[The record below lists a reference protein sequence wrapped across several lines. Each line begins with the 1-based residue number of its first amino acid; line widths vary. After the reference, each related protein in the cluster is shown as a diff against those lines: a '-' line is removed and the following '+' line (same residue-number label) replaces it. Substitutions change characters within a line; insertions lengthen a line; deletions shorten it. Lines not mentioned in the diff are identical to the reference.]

1 MESNTINDNELN
13 MLETTELLPWLKEH
27 VVNDS
32 CDVIFIATDRL
43 LELAEDNEKLN
54 ESLHKADAVFPGSN
68 LKIGDNEENEIEE
81 NVEDT
86 CNINEEFI
94 AEIANDSEADK
105 LSVMVMTNDSGL
117 ASLCEDRINNSFD
130 NFEYAGHYLFADE
143 IDDDLVINDINAI
156 LPDILLCSFDSP
168 LQEEWI
174 IENKSK
180 MNVKL
185 CVALSGDTSELL
197 FKKESGIRWITR
209 IFSKQGVFGL
219 NML

>member
-1 MESNTINDNELN
+1 MESNTINNNELN

-27 VVNDS
+27 VLNDS

-43 LELAEDNEKLN
+43 LKLAEDDEKLN
-54 ESLHKADAVFPGSN
+54 DSLCKADAIFPGSN
-68 LKIGDNEENEIEE
+68 LKISDEEVEE
-81 NVEDT
+81 DKEDT
-86 CNINEEFI
+86 CNINEKFI
-94 AEIANDSEADK
+94 EEIANDSEIDK

-117 ASLCEDRINNSFD
+117 VDLCEERINNSFE
-130 NFEYAGHYLFADE
+130 NFEYAGQYLFADE
-143 IDDDLVINDINAI
+143 IDDDLVINDINAT
-156 LPDILLCSFDSP
+156 LPDILLCSFDTP

-185 CVALSGDTSELL
+185 CIALSGDTSELL
-197 FKKESGIRWITR
+197 FKKETGIRWITR

-219 NML
+219 NIL

>member
-1 MESNTINDNELN
+1 MESSTINDNELN
-13 MLETTELLPWLKEH
+13 MLETSELLPWLKEH

-43 LELAEDNEKLN
+43 LELAEEDEKLN
-54 ESLHKADAVFPGSN
+54 ESLHKADAVFPGAN
-68 LKIGDNEENEIEE
+68 LKIGDREEDEVEE

-86 CNINEEFI
+86 CKINEEFI
-94 AEIANDSEADK
+94 AEIAKDPEIDK

-117 ASLCEDRINNSFD
+117 ASLCEERINYSFD
-130 NFEYAGHYLFADE
+130 NFEYAGQYLFADE

-156 LPDILLCSFDSP
+156 VPDILLCSFDSP

-197 FKKESGIRWITR
+197 FKKETGIRWITR
-209 IFSKQGVFGL
+209 IFGKQGVFGL

>member
-94 AEIANDSEADK
+94 AEIAN
-105 LSVMVMTNDSGL
+105 
-117 ASLCEDRINNSFD
+117 
-130 NFEYAGHYLFADE
+130 
-143 IDDDLVINDINAI
+143 
-156 LPDILLCSFDSP
+156 
-168 LQEEWI
+168 
-174 IENKSK
+174 
-180 MNVKL
+180 
-185 CVALSGDTSELL
+185 
-197 FKKESGIRWITR
+197 
-209 IFSKQGVFGL
+209 
-219 NML
+219 